1 MKVNRNELLGMMR
14 QAENSFVRL
23 SVFSET
29 VDFNKIPN
37 SELEILKERVDLVN
51 RAIIDLFDRLNKY
64 EE

>member
-1 MKVNRNELLGMMR
+1 MR

>member
-37 SELEILKERVDLVN
+37 SELEILKERVDLIN
-51 RAIIDLFDRLNKY
+51 KAIIDLFDRLNKY

>member
-14 QAENSFVRL
+14 QTENSFIRL

-29 VDFNKIPN
+29 VDFSKIPN
-37 SELEILKERVDLVN
+37 SELEILKERVDLIEK
-51 RAIIDLFDRLNKY
+51 AIIDLFDRLNKY

>member
-14 QAENSFVRL
+14 QVENSFVRL